1 MLGLPNYNYFPF
13 DTLEGAAALPTR
25 FQPTP
30 NQPVDSPTDQVAAIS
45 LSSKPLAT
53 SQVVV
58 PKSSSEGDILRK
70 VDLKSAL
77 QYGTAQGYPPLYVF
91 LRQFTI
97 ENLHPNIPYKDG
109 PEIILTCGNTDGFSK
124 SLEALSNE
132 WVEER
137 DAVSEKE
144 GLLTEEYTFMGAI
157 QSARP
162 RGMNIVPVKVDKEG
176 MTAKGPGGL
185 SEVLQN
191 WNTSRGKRP
200 HLMYTITVGQN
211 PTSGV
216 LSVTR
221 RKEIYALCVKY
232 DIVIIEDDPYWYLQY
247 PSANP
252 AAFTAAKNDPSPLPN
267 QKSSGY
273 PFLDS
278 LVPSYLSIDTQGRV
292 IRLDTFSKTVA
303 PGCRLGWITTQP
315 ALCERLLRI
324 TETSTQQPSGF
335 VQSMIAQWI
344 MGFQDFNHGKSDIG
358 QLAAGYKT
366 DGWIRWLE
374 GLRGNY
380 ERRVQTMSQ
389 ILRSNA
395 HLVKAGRRPSLS
407 GEDGEDEWSVVSTS
421 AMYSLPVPM
430 GGMFIWLRLH
440 LETHPLASKV
450 ELPKLAHALWVHL
463 TTPKYLVLVAPGSM
477 FAPTEEIRAESSWR
491 YFRICFAAVDE
502 ELVEGMSHRFAEGC
516 RSFWRKKNVDE
527 VEELAAQGGMEGV
540 EDLGW
545 VC

>member
-1 MLGLPNYNYFPF
+1 M
-13 DTLEGAAALPTR
+13 
-25 FQPTP
+25 
-30 NQPVDSPTDQVAAIS
+30 
-45 LSSKPLAT
+45 AT

-58 PKSSSEGDILRK
+58 PKASSEGDILRK
-70 VDLKSAL
+70 IDLKSAL
-77 QYGTAQGYPPLYVF
+77 QYGTAEGYPPLYAF

-97 ENLHPNIPYKDG
+97 ENQHPNIPYKDG

-124 SLEALSNE
+124 ALQALSNE

-137 DAVSEKE
+137 DTVSERE
-144 GLLTEEYTFMGAI
+144 GLLTEEYSFMGAI

-162 RGMNIVPVKVDKEG
+162 RGLNIVPVKVDKEG
-176 MTAKGPGGL
+176 MTAKGSGGL

-191 WNTSRGKRP
+191 WDTSRGKRP

-247 PSANP
+247 PCSNP
-252 AAFTAAKNDPSPLPN
+252 AAFTAAKSDPSPLPN

-344 MGFQDFNHGKSDIG
+344 MGSQDSNHVKSDLG

-366 DGWIRWLE
+366 DGWVRWLE
-374 GLRGNY
+374 GLRGSY
-380 ERRVQTMSQ
+380 ERRARTMAQ
-389 ILRSNA
+389 ILQSNA

-407 GEDGEDEWSVVSTS
+407 GEDGEDEWSVVST
-421 AMYSLPVPM
+421 AVMYSLPAPM

-450 ELPKLAHALWVHL
+450 ELSKLAQALWVHL

-502 ELVEGMSHRFAEGC
+502 EQVDGMSHRFAEGC
-516 RSFWRKKNVDE
+516 RSFWRKKNADE
-527 VEELAAQGGMEGV
+527 VEEMAAQGELRGV